1 MLESKYNPFIACFLH
16 NCEEYLFSRDYH
28 LLYPVPFGNYEVAEY
43 FDTEKTRSFYKLM
56 NDYINKHGLKIME
69 KKLINAYN
77 YTHVYEYVFTFDK
90 KYYKV
95 PLEDYTYYGWETAP
109 DWLEKDLDKY
119 QAHQKTITKVIY
131 E

>member
-28 LLYPVPFGNYEVAEY
+28 LLYPVPFGNYEGAEY